1 MLLIYKDFIE
11 NQAFRFIYFETI
23 LLPIYKDF
31 IKNQDF
37 HFIYFEMIML
47 LISKDF
53 IENQDFR
60 FIHFETISLA
70 GFVGACNRPYS
81 LVVCEL
87 PNNRR
92 TSPVGPPAEYKTDP
106 SGISRNLHIRICGC
120 LATRPDALYRAMTTL
135 QPTTGE

>member
-11 NQAFRFIYFETI
+11 NQAFRFICFETI
-23 LLPIYKDF
+23 ILLIYKDF
-31 IKNQDF
+31 IKNQAF

-53 IENQDFR
+53 IENQVFR
-60 FIHFETISLA
+60 FIYFETILPGLA
-70 GFVGACNRPYS
+70 GACNRP
-81 LVVCEL
+81 LVLVGYEL